1 MTALTGAPRRVYG
14 DAAARHGGATH
25 GELRLATQAATLDAH
40 AAPPRRGPHFDAPTP
55 TLMKLLFLVAI
66 LGGIGIGVSGFLT
79 DLRGVGE
86 VLAPAAYLTLA
97 LALFIALGFEFV
109 NGFHDTANA
118 VATVIYTNS
127 LKPLQAVV
135 WSGLWNFAGVMASAG
150 GVAYSIVKLLPV
162 ELILRVG
169 TGAGYAMLFALLLAA
184 IIWNFGTW
192 FFGIP
197 NSSSHALIGSVLG
210 VGVANQ
216 LLAPSPA
223 QASGVDWSQATKIFE
238 GLAMAPVIGCVGA
251 GLLLLLAK
259 ALLKNPALY
268 REPVGDTPPPPGIR
282 ALLIA
287 TCTGVSFFH
296 GSNDGQKGIGLLMLI
311 LIGVAPTAFA
321 VNRAATLE
329 DGRAFVA
336 ASADA
341 ASAFDRLS
349 GGAPR
354 LDLAVART
362 TVNAAVKAKAAEKP
376 EVYAALAT
384 MTANM
389 GAEVERAGSIAR
401 VPTAETTQLRDDL
414 YLVGSATR
422 ILGKAKLAD
431 SEAKPVKALDKAVAG
446 ATQYIPTWVKAM
458 VALALGLG
466 TMVGWRRIVVTVGE
480 KIGKQHL
487 TYAQG
492 ASAELTAMATI
503 FAADTYKLPVSTT
516 HILSSGVAGTMA
528 ANGSGLQWGTVRAIA
543 LAWVTT
549 LPATILLAGGLYA
562 LLRALLA

>member
-1 MTALTGAPRRVYG
+1 M
-14 DAAARHGGATH
+14 
-25 GELRLATQAATLDAH
+25 
-40 AAPPRRGPHFDAPTP
+40 
-55 TLMKLLFLVAI
+55 
-66 LGGIGIGVSGFLT
+66 
-79 DLRGVGE
+79 
-86 VLAPAAYLTLA
+86 
-97 LALFIALGFEFV
+97 
-109 NGFHDTANA
+109 
-118 VATVIYTNS
+118 
-127 LKPLQAVV
+127 
-135 WSGLWNFAGVMASAG
+135 
-150 GVAYSIVKLLPV
+150 
-162 ELILRVG
+162 
-169 TGAGYAMLFALLLAA
+169 
-184 IIWNFGTW
+184 
-192 FFGIP
+192 
-197 NSSSHALIGSVLG
+197 LG

-216 LLAPSPA
+216 LLSPGPA

-238 GLAMAPVIGCVGA
+238 GLAMAPVIGFVGA
-251 GLLLLLAK
+251 GLLLLIAK

-268 REPVGDTPPPPGIR
+268 REPEGDTPPPPGIR

-296 GSNDGQKGIGLLMLI
+296 GSNDGQKDMGLLMLI

-341 ASAFDRLS
+341 AAAFDRLS
-349 GGAPR
+349 GGASRP
-354 LDLAVART
+354 DLAAARK
-362 TVNAAVKAKAAEKP
+362 TVNSAVKAKEADKP
-376 EVYAALAT
+376 EVYAALAA
-384 MTANM
+384 MTANI
-389 GAEVERAGSIAR
+389 GAEVERAGSVAR
-401 VPTAETTQLRDDL
+401 VPAAATTPLRDDL

-431 SEAKPVKALDKAVAG
+431 TEAKPVKALDKAVAG

-466 TMVGWRRIVVTVGE
+466 TMVGWRRIVVTVCE

-516 HILSSGVAGTMA
+516 HIMSSGVAGTMT
-528 ANGSGLQWGTVRAIA
+528 ANGSGLQWSTVRALA

-549 LPATILLAGGLYA
+549 LPATILLAGSLYA
-562 LLRALLA
+562 LLQALLA